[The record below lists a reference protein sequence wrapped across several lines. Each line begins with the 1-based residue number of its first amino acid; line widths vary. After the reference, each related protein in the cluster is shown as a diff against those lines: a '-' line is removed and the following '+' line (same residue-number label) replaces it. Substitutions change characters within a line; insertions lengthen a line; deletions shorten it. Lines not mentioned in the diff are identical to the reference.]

1 MKFQIITKIF
11 GFDENLYSFPLR
23 PRLEIFDLQTVFDI
37 FPNQNRYR
45 PSFPTFEKEGKEV
58 IFTILY
64 EISNSSEI
72 RLTLLGALY
81 ILYFLKAFRLLI
93 IPEHQLVSHHR
104 SKFLWM
110 NKQVTRPAHYQN
122 RLEQETRIPFQPPWP
137 HLDASNGLKTIN
149 KKTRIYSSIK

>member
-1 MKFQIITKIF
+1 MTSKRFSIFFRIKI
-11 GFDENLYSFPLR
+11 
-23 PRLEIFDLQTVFDI
+23 DI
-37 FPNQNRYR
+37 GHHSPHLK
-45 PSFPTFEKEGKEV
+45 KEGKEV

-104 SKFLWM
+104 SKFLSM
-110 NKQVTRPAHYQN
+110 NKQVMRPAHYQN

-137 HLDASNGLKTIN
+137 HLDASNEFKN
-149 KKTRIYSSIK
+149 YKKTEFIPAFNELD